1 MSTSLINSFLRLLLA
16 LCAGLVLY
24 TYLGYPLVL
33 MLLANIKQIAAD
45 IRFGFGKRNRRRT
58 KTGKRLPTISLV
70 FAAHNEA
77 YVIGRKMRNCRY
89 LDYPV
94 DRLEILVGC
103 DGCTDRTAALARQA
117 NIPNARILEISN
129 RGGKPATLNLLAPLV
144 QGDIIVLC
152 DSNTMLQP
160 ETLLSLVRHFEDPN
174 VGCVCGELR
183 LIERGGTRSSEG
195 LYWKYETMLKFLESR
210 LNMLVGANGGIFAI
224 RRELFSPLPPDGII
238 DDFLVAMRIRAAGYR
253 VVYDPE
259 AVGVEELADGVR
271 HEFRRR
277 IRIGA
282 GNFHALK
289 YTWKLLNPAMGW
301 VALSYWSHKVFRW
314 IVPLALCLA
323 EASAILLAGDLRY
336 ATVAAIGALI
346 VGLGLAGYRMDLRG
360 IHWAPFTLPYYFLSM
375 NLALLLG
382 FVRFL
387 KGSQSTVWQPTQRT
401 EFSVIVA
408 DSERHLQPEHQVHL
422 ERVDV

>member
-1 MSTSLINSFLRLLLA
+1 MIHNFLQALLA
-16 LCAGLVLY
+16 LSAGLVLY

-33 MLLANIKQIAAD
+33 LLITNVKQLATD
-45 IRFGFGKRNRRRT
+45 IRFGLGKRNRRRSRGNSQPP
-58 KTGKRLPTISLV
+58 KVSLV

-77 YVIGRKMRNCRY
+77 RVIGQKMNNCRL

-117 NIPNARILEISN
+117 SLHNARILEISN
-129 RGGKPATLNLLAPLV
+129 RGGKSATLNLLVPLA

-152 DSNTMLQP
+152 DSNTMFQP
-160 ETLLSLVRHFEDPN
+160 ETLMSLVRHFEERN

-183 LIERGGTRSSEG
+183 LVDGGQKPNFEN

-224 RRELFSPLPPDGII
+224 RRGLFSPLPPDGII
-238 DDFLVAMRIRAAGYR
+238 DDFLVAMRIRAADYR

-259 AVGVEELADGVR
+259 AVAIEELAEGVR

-301 VALSYWSHKVFRW
+301 VAFSYWSHKVFRW
-314 IVPLALCLA
+314 IVPVALCIA
-323 EASAILLAGDLRY
+323 EVSAILLASDLRY
-336 ATVAAIGALI
+336 AMVAALGALI
-346 VGLGLAGYRMDLRG
+346 VGLGFAGYRLDLRG
-360 IHWAPFTLPYYFLSM
+360 GHWAPFSLPYYFLSM

-382 FVRFL
+382 FGRFL
-387 KGSQSTVWQPTQRT
+387 RQSQSTHWKPTPRP
-401 EFSVIVA
+401 SISAIHA
-408 DSERHLQPEHQVHL
+408 DPDRAATPEDRKRFTGAHV
-422 ERVDV
+422 